1 MEAHRV
7 GLPLAVGIAVV
18 AAGAATFALRPRSE
32 LIKPAP
38 VAATDY
44 FSASQLDRIHE
55 YVGPQRWLGIGGLVL
70 STGTLALIAV
80 RPPRRVRRALERG
93 AGRPILAAAGT
104 GGALSL
110 TLVVVGLPLAA
121 VAEQRARDFGL
132 STQDWGGWIGDVAKS
147 AGIGA
152 VFAALGGALLMA
164 IVRRFPRS
172 WWAVGAGL
180 VVVLSA
186 VFVSYS
192 PVLIDP
198 LFNKFAALENSP
210 LRSDVLAL
218 AHKDGID
225 VGQVYKI
232 DASRRTTG
240 ANAYVN
246 GIGHTKRVVLYD
258 NLLREFSPDQVRSVV
273 AHELGHVKHR
283 DVPRGLLWLAIVAPA
298 GMLVVQRLT
307 ERLPPGGGA
316 GGGGGGV
323 PARGGGGGGGGGAG
337 GGGWGFRARG
347 GGSGAAALRGPFVS
361 AGRSRGRAAGHKP
374 GPVIIPAVAL
384 SIALVSFFLNIP
396 GNLLSRQVER
406 SADAHSL
413 HLDGDP
419 AAFIAVEQKLALQN
433 LGDPDPPALLPA
445 IFGTHPAT
453 VDRIGYALTWA
464 RQH

>member
-44 FSASQLDRIHE
+44 FSASQLDRIHD
-55 YVGPQRWLGIGGLVL
+55 YRDLQRWLGLGGLAL
-70 STGTLALIAV
+70 STGTLAWIAV
-80 RPPRRVRRALERG
+80 RPPRHIRRALERG
-93 AGRPILAAAGT
+93 ARRPILAAAGT

-110 TLVVVGLPLAA
+110 VLVVVGLPLAA

-132 STQDWGGWIGDVAKS
+132 STQDWGGWVGDVAKS

-152 VFAALGGALLMA
+152 VFAALGGALLLA

-198 LFNKFAALENSP
+198 LFNKFTALENSP
-210 LRSDVLAL
+210 LRSEILAL

-298 GMLVVQRLT
+298 GVLVVPGLT
-307 ERLPPGGGA
+307 ERL
-316 GGGGGGV
+316 
-323 PARGGGGGGGGGAG
+323 AREADAG
-337 GGGWGFRARG
+337 GGGWRGRAG
-347 GGSGAAALRGPFVS
+347 GAGAGAAAAAPRGPFLS
-361 AGRSRGRAAGHKP
+361 SGRSRRAALRKP
-374 GPVIIPAVAL
+374 GPVIIPAAAL

-396 GNLLSRQVER
+396 GNALSRQVER
-406 SADAHSL
+406 
-413 HLDGDP
+413 
-419 AAFIAVEQKLALQN
+419 
-433 LGDPDPPALLPA
+433 
-445 IFGTHPAT
+445 
-453 VDRIGYALTWA
+453 
-464 RQH
+464 

>member
-32 LIKPAP
+32 LIQPAP

-44 FSASQLDRIHE
+44 FSASQLDRIHD
-55 YVGPQRWLGIGGLVL
+55 YTGTQRLLGLGGLAL
-70 STGTLALIAV
+70 STGTLAFIAL

-93 AGRPILAAAGT
+93 AARPILGAAAA

-110 TLVVVGLPLAA
+110 VLVVVDLPLGA

-132 STQDWGGWIGDVAKS
+132 STQDWGGWLGDAAKS

-164 IVRRFPRS
+164 LIRRFPRS
-172 WWAVGAGL
+172 WWAIGAVAA
-180 VVVLSA
+180 VVFSA
-186 VFVSYS
+186 VFVSYG
-192 PVLIDP
+192 PVVIDP
-198 LFNKFAALENSP
+198 LFNKFSALPNSP
-210 LRSDVLAL
+210 LRSEVLAL

-225 VGQVYKI
+225 VGQVYRV

-246 GIGHTKRVVLYD
+246 GLGHTKRVVLYD
-258 NLLREFSPDQVRSVV
+258 NLLKDFSPDQVRSVV

-298 GMLVVQRLT
+298 GMLVIQRLT
-307 ERLPPGGGA
+307 ERIAPAGTSGRRAGPIVLP
-316 GGGGGGV
+316 
-323 PARGGGGGGGGGAG
+323 
-337 GGGWGFRARG
+337 
-347 GGSGAAALRGPFVS
+347 AA
-361 AGRSRGRAAGHKP
+361 
-374 GPVIIPAVAL
+374 AL
-384 SIALVSFFLNIP
+384 SIAVVSFLLNIP
-396 GNLLSRQVER
+396 GNVLSRQVER
-406 SADAHSL
+406 SADAHAL

-419 AAFIAVEQKLALQN
+419 AAFIAVQRKLALQN
-433 LGDPDPPALLPA
+433 LGDPDPPGWLQVV
-445 IFGTHPAT
+445 FGTHPAT
-453 VDRIGYALTWA
+453 VDRIGYALAWA
-464 RQH
+464 RSH

>member
-44 FSASQLDRIHE
+44 FSASQLDRIHD
-55 YVGPQRWLGIGGLVL
+55 YVGPQRWLGIGGLL
-70 STGTLALIAV
+70 LRTGTLPAITP
-80 RPPRRVRRALERG
+80 RPPRRGRRAREPG
-93 AGRPILAAAGT
+93 APRPILAAAAT

-110 TLVVVGLPLAA
+110 VLVVVGLPLGA

-132 STQDWGGWIGDVAKS
+132 STQDWGGWIGDAAKS

-152 VFAALGGALLMA
+152 VFAALGGAVLMGL
-164 IVRRFPRS
+164 IRRFPRS
-172 WWAVGAGL
+172 WSAAGAAL
-180 VVVLSA
+180 VVVFSA

-198 LFNKFAALENSP
+198 LFNKFTALENSP
-210 LRSDVLAL
+210 LRNKILAL

-307 ERLPPGGGA
+307 ERLAPEADAGGA
-316 GGGGGGV
+316 GGGG
-323 PARGGGGGGGGGAG
+323 
-337 GGGWGFRARG
+337 
-347 GGSGAAALRGPFVS
+347 
-361 AGRSRGRAAGHKP
+361 RGR
-374 GPVIIPAVAL
+374 L
-384 SIALVSFFLNIP
+384 
-396 GNLLSRQVER
+396 
-406 SADAHSL
+406 
-413 HLDGDP
+413 
-419 AAFIAVEQKLALQN
+419 
-433 LGDPDPPALLPA
+433 
-445 IFGTHPAT
+445 
-453 VDRIGYALTWA
+453 
-464 RQH
+464 

>member
-32 LIKPAP
+32 LVKPAP

-44 FSASQLDRIHE
+44 FSASQLERIHA
-55 YVGPQRWLGIGGLVL
+55 YRDPQRWLGLGGLAL
-70 STGTLALIAV
+70 STATLALIAV

-93 AGRPILAAAGT
+93 EARPILAAAAT

-110 TLVVVGLPLAA
+110 VLVVVGLPLGA

-132 STQDWGGWIGDVAKS
+132 STQDWGGWIGDAAKS

-152 VFAALGGALLMA
+152 VFAAAGGALLMA
-164 IVRRFPRS
+164 LIRRFPRS
-172 WWAVGAGL
+172 WWALGAGA
-180 VVVLSA
+180 VVVISA

-198 LFNKFAALENSP
+198 LFNKFTALPNSP
-210 LRSDVLAL
+210 LRSEILAL

-225 VGQVYKI
+225 VGEVYKV

-258 NLLREFSPDQVRSVV
+258 NLLNDFSPDEVRSVV

-298 GMLVVQRLT
+298 GMLVIQRLT
-307 ERLPPGGGA
+307 ERLA
-316 GGGGGGV
+316 
-323 PARGGGGGGGGGAG
+323 PAE
-337 GGGWGFRARG
+337 
-347 GGSGAAALRGPFVS
+347 GAAGART
-361 AGRSRGRAAGHKP
+361 RRP
-374 GPVIIPAVAL
+374 GPAVIPAAAL
-384 SIALVSFFLNIP
+384 SIAVVSFVLNIP
-396 GNLLSRQVER
+396 GNALSREVER
-406 SADAHSL
+406 SADGHSL
-413 HLDGDP
+413 DLDGDP
-419 AAFIAVEQKLALQN
+419 AAFISVERKLALQN
-433 LGDPDPPALLPA
+433 LGDPDPPEVLQA

-464 RQH
+464 REH